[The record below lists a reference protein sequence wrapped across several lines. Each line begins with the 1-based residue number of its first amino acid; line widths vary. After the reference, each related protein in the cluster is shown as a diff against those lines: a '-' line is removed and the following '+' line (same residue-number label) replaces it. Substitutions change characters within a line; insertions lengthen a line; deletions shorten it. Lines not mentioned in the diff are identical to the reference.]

1 MQTIKWPD
9 LPGFGRVASTHPLQG
24 LLLYNE
30 DLNENIKSVN
40 YVIFGKSDV
49 ATKLKPNNS
58 KRKRSKSPKQDKIK
72 KPLAQ
77 LDE

>member
-1 MQTIKWPD
+1 MIEKSKKQRKLSDEIWSD
-9 LPGFGRVASTHPLQG
+9 H
-24 LLLYNE
+24 E

-49 ATKLKPNNS
+49 APKLKPNDS

-77 LDE
+77 LEE